1 MQRASTI
8 LQYLTFRSSVSYND
22 PVTPDGKLWNSALK
36 YVTQT
41 QGWIELIWGTR
52 VNSEEVVDLP
62 ISKALAMNQKYQQ
75 Y

>member
-8 LQYLTFRSSVSYND
+8 LQYLTFRSSVSIND
-22 PVTPDGKLWNSALK
+22 PVTLDGRLWISALK

-41 QGWIELIWGTR
+41 QGWIELHWGTR
-52 VNSEEVVDLP
+52 VSSEEVMDLL
-62 ISKALAMNQKYQQ
+62 ISEALAMYQKYQQ

>member
-8 LQYLTFRSSVSYND
+8 LQYLTFRSSVSYNG
-22 PVTPDGKLWNSALK
+22 PVSPDGKLWNSALK

-41 QGWIELIWGTR
+41 QGWIELHWGTR
-52 VNSEEVVDLP
+52 VNSEEVVDLLT
-62 ISKALAMNQKYQQ
+62 SKALAMYQKYQQ

>member
-62 ISKALAMNQKYQQ
+62 ISKALAMYQKYQQ